1 MKEDPIE
8 ELEQFLKKGDADSA
22 VRIADEMAKDGD
34 NCGYA
39 VMGVYYEKGEGVP
52 VDIAKALEYY
62 LKADDI
68 PPVQYQLGKLYQDGE
83 LVPMNTNVAYAMFK
97 KAVDNE
103 YPPAYAELAHCY
115 MNGYGVET
123 DFAEAR
129 RLAEVT
135 AGEDQLADNILGILY
150 AKGFGV
156 EKDAQKAIPYLE
168 RASGAGHVTAMALLG
183 EIWYYGDDGIPAD
196 KRKAFSCFSGVS
208 EDGDPDFAVCSL
220 LLAEMLLDGDGC
232 KQDIPRARRLL
243 MNLAKCDDPDVSAQ
257 AKELLGT
264 AIHHKTVS

>member
-22 VRIADEMAKDGD
+22 VRIADELAKDGD

-52 VDIAKALEYY
+52 VDIAKALDYY

-68 PPVQYQLGKLYQDGE
+68 PSVQYQLGKLYLDGE
-83 LVPMNTNVAYAMFK
+83 LVPMDTNVAYSMLK

-103 YPPAYAELAHCY
+103 CPPAYAELAYCY
-115 MNGYGVET
+115 MNGFGVEI
-123 DFAEAR
+123 DFVEAK

-135 AGEDQLADNILGILY
+135 SGEDPLADNILGILY

-156 EKDAQKAIPYLE
+156 EKDAQKALPYLE
-168 RASGAGHVTAMALLG
+168 RATGAGHVAAMALLG

-220 LLAEMLLDGDGC
+220 LLAEMLLDGDGS

-243 MNLAKCDDPDVSAQ
+243 MNLAKCDDLDVSAQ